1 MAAIRYLLTIA
12 AAVVLAAGPALAEAD
27 DDCRVT
33 QQAFSECVSYIIGM
47 DASVQPRCCIALAS
61 FRGMGATAPQ
71 RRALCQCIL
80 SELHSA
86 GTVVSERAAALESA
100 CKVPVG
106 FIPTSSSF
114 DCSA

>member
-12 AAVVLAAGPALAEAD
+12 AAAGPALAAEAD

-33 QQAFSECVSYIIGM
+33 
-47 DASVQPRCCIALAS
+47 
-61 FRGMGATAPQ
+61 FRGMGAKAPQ

-100 CKVPVG
+100 
-106 FIPTSSSF
+106 
-114 DCSA
+114 